1 VGLPSAARRGAWGL
15 LVPVVFTL
23 AGLLFATSAQTAR
36 GTDLRGGE
44 RSDLAELIRA
54 ENAQLDA
61 QVREVAAL
69 RAQIERSSGAAARRD
84 GRVSAALD
92 QAAALEPAAHL
103 SPVRG
108 PGLRVTLSDAPRTD
122 PERLPEDV
130 GPDDLVVHQ
139 QDLQAVVNAM
149 WAGGADAIQLMDQ
162 RIISTSAVRCVGN
175 VLILQGRTYPPPY
188 EVTAVG
194 DVDGM
199 RAALAASSY
208 LDTYRFFVDYIGLGY
223 EERELAEVTLPAYQ
237 GALEL
242 LHASVPARQPSAG

>member
-1 VGLPSAARRGAWGL
+1 
-15 LVPVVFTL
+15 
-23 AGLLFATSAQTAR
+23 
-36 GTDLRGGE
+36 
-44 RSDLAELIRA
+44 
-54 ENAQLDA
+54 
-61 QVREVAAL
+61 
-69 RAQIERSSGAAARRD
+69 
-84 GRVSAALD
+84 
-92 QAAALEPAAHL
+92 
-103 SPVRG
+103 
-108 PGLRVTLSDAPRTD
+108 
-122 PERLPEDV
+122 
-130 GPDDLVVHQ
+130 
-139 QDLQAVVNAM
+139 VNAM

-223 EERELAEVTLPAYQ
+223 EGRELAEVTLPAYQ